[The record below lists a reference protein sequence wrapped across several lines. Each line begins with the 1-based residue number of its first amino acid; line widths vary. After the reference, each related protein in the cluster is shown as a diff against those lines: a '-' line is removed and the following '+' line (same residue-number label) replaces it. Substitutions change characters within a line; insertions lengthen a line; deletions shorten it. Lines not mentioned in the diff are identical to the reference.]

1 MALINCPECNKKVS
15 ERAVLCVHCGFP
27 LSEYLEEKAEVLDET
42 ENVEDSSDDIKTKFP
57 ELPILVAMFDK
68 DYLFTYDN
76 GNIVISQ
83 DDVVIYD
90 GDIKDIEIHGFKK
103 SFLHFGRVD
112 LYVKNVPSELY
123 CKSAEDYEVC
133 KLIIDDYH
141 LRTKE
146 KRAAIEAR
154 IKEREEASS
163 IAQENMHYYV
173 ETSNSTSSSTGLII
187 GLLKVLFLPIYIPI
201 LLIFGV
207 LKLIGLGSVAA
218 DIFKKW

>member
-1 MALINCPECNKKVS
+1 MVLKKFQEPEQLPVCFLK
-15 ERAVLCVHCGFP
+15 
-27 LSEYLEEKAEVLDET
+27 EY
-42 ENVEDSSDDIKTKFP
+42 P
-57 ELPILVAMFDK
+57 QLPVLVAKFDK
-68 DYLFTYDN
+68 DYIITYDN

-83 DDVVIYD
+83 DDVVLYD

-123 CKSAEDYEVC
+123 CKSDEDYEVC

-163 IAQENMHYYV
+163 IEQEHSHYYV
-173 ETSNSTSSSTGLII
+173 ETLGTTSSSTGFII

>member
-15 ERAVLCVHCGFP
+15 DRAEICVHCGFP
-27 LSEYLEEKAEVLDET
+27 LSEYLEEKAEV
-42 ENVEDSSDDIKTKFP
+42 SDDIKPKFP
-57 ELPILVAMFDK
+57 KLPILVAMFDK

-103 SFLHFGRVD
+103 SFLDFGRID

-154 IKEREEASS
+154 IKEKEEASS
-163 IAQENMHYYV
+163 IEQEHSHYCV
-173 ETSNSTSSSTGLII
+173 ETSGTTSSSTGLII
-187 GLLKVLFLPIYIPI
+187 GLLKVLFFPIYIPI
-201 LLIFGV
+201 LLIFGI
-207 LKLIGLGSVAA
+207 LKLIGLGSVAI